1 MPKTLVRY
9 SQVRRLGTPNVQE
22 TDSAFAEGR
31 YFEANCLAGDLVNQ
45 FVRVV
50 SNTLS
55 VPDVTKVD
63 PSDASKMP
71 AVGVIVQKP
80 TATTCL
86 VQVSGQITSFSPVVA
101 GAWYYVGMTT
111 YPVTVAP
118 ALPAIQQVI
127 GVGLDAAR
135 LLLRPGFG
143 TEPLSAV
150 GPFRIGLDLLG
161 PTDGL
166 NRVFTTP
173 AKFVHVVGQQ
183 TIEVFH
189 NGRRL
194 RQALIEDPG
203 LGDYFV
209 FEGGGFGTG
218 FDSIKT
224 LTFTPSAISKLVAN
238 FVAA

>member
-1 MPKTLVRY
+1 MPRSLVRY
-9 SQVRRLGTPNVQE
+9 AQVRRLGTPNVQE
-22 TDSAFAEGR
+22 SDSAYAEGR
-31 YFEANCLAGDLVNQ
+31 YFEANCLVGDLVNQ

-50 SNTLS
+50 GNTLG

-71 AVGVIVQKP
+71 AVGLIVQKP
-80 TATTCL
+80 TSTTCL
-86 VQVSGQITSFSPVVA
+86 VQVTGQTTTFSPVIA
-101 GAWYYVGMTT
+101 GSFYYVGVTT
-111 YPVTVAP
+111 FPVTVAP
-118 ALPAIQQVI
+118 ALPAIQQVV
-127 GVGLDAAR
+127 GVGLDTAR
-135 LLLRPGFG
+135 LLLRSGFG
-143 TEPLSAV
+143 TEPLSPV

-161 PTDGL
+161 TTDGL

-173 AKFVHVVGQQ
+173 SKFVHVVGQQ

-194 RQALIEDPG
+194 RQALGEDPA

-209 FEGGGFGTG
+209 YEGGGSGTG
-218 FDSIKT
+218 FDSLKT
-224 LTFTPSAISKLVAN
+224 LTFTPSSISKLVAN